1 MKLGSNMAGRTGIWM
16 SVICLLSVVLVAVS
30 VYSMYGIK
38 ERTTIIYKHSYV
50 VSNTAKEKICS
61 PVSQGYRITQ
71 RSC

>member
-30 VYSMYGIK
+30 VSSMYGIK

-50 VSNTAKEKICS
+50 VSNTAKDMLS
-61 PVSQGYRITQ
+61 RL
-71 RSC
+71 

>member
-50 VSNTAKEKICS
+50 VSSTAKYALPSLRGTELLKEAAD
-61 PVSQGYRITQ
+61 G
-71 RSC
+71 